1 MKARQEEGKEN
12 NLENSIEKPGEKYI
26 SVRRIAYLIL
36 IALFTIAAVFALS
49 FIKGVLP
56 DTAILTSILS
66 MMFLLIFFL
75 ELRTYRLSG
84 RLSYESTSYRNIFIS
99 IVFSLAII
107 FAGAFLPEYF
117 FPAAIVAI
125 ILTAF
130 MDMRLSLPAG
140 IFLIII
146 FSVILGS
153 SIYVVSNAIIIFLAA
168 ALLTDNRKENGFSYL
183 SLITLFLIQFILPQ
197 IFYYFSH
204 ASYEKENLL
213 IGALEAAA
221 DCIIYYFVFPHFQK
235 SVSEEE
241 KNTFDSILDNDY
253 SLVQDMKHYSMR
265 EYEHARRVEKAA
277 RESAKLIG
285 LDENTIAAAGFY
297 YRLGKIYGEPERENA
312 VKAAVNH
319 CFPNDVTA
327 IISKYGLKDSIP
339 ETKEEAVVDIS
350 NEVVTRLEILD
361 SEKKDTFSSGWNQ
374 SMVII
379 QLLNELSA
387 KGYYDESTLSI
398 NQFLRIRDYLAE
410 CDLMNIE

>member
-1 MKARQEEGKEN
+1 MKARQEKGKEN

-168 ALLTDNRKENGFSYL
+168 ALLTDNRKKTDFHIYL
-183 SLITLFLIQFILPQ
+183 
-197 IFYYFSH
+197 
-204 ASYEKENLL
+204 
-213 IGALEAAA
+213 
-221 DCIIYYFVFPHFQK
+221 
-235 SVSEEE
+235 
-241 KNTFDSILDNDY
+241 
-253 SLVQDMKHYSMR
+253 
-265 EYEHARRVEKAA
+265 
-277 RESAKLIG
+277 
-285 LDENTIAAAGFY
+285 
-297 YRLGKIYGEPERENA
+297 
-312 VKAAVNH
+312 
-319 CFPNDVTA
+319 
-327 IISKYGLKDSIP
+327 
-339 ETKEEAVVDIS
+339 
-350 NEVVTRLEILD
+350 
-361 SEKKDTFSSGWNQ
+361 
-374 SMVII
+374 
-379 QLLNELSA
+379 
-387 KGYYDESTLSI
+387 
-398 NQFLRIRDYLAE
+398 
-410 CDLMNIE
+410 

>member
-1 MKARQEEGKEN
+1 MKARQEKGKEN

-197 IFYYFSH
+197 IFYYF
-204 ASYEKENLL
+204 
-213 IGALEAAA
+213 
-221 DCIIYYFVFPHFQK
+221 VFPHFQK

-327 IISKYGLKDSIP
+327 IISKYGLKDYIP

-398 NQFLRIRDYLAE
+398 NQFLRIRDHLAE